1 MTLVD
6 WAIVILIAL
15 SVLEGLSE
23 GFFRSF
29 CSLGGLLLGLVLAA
43 WNYGLA
49 AELFM
54 PLVRIE
60 RVADAIGFLL
70 IALVVMVAASVV
82 GNFLAKAM
90 HLLGLGFVDKLAG
103 AAFGFVKG
111 ALLVMLCILV
121 AVAFFPRAGWLVEA
135 RLPRLFFGACHMS
148 THMSPDVL
156 AQRVRDGLKIIERES
171 PLWLHPGSGGL

>member
-6 WAIVILIAL
+6 LAIVILIVL

-23 GFFRSF
+23 GFFRSVF
-29 CSLGGLLLGLVLAA
+29 SLGGLLLGLVLAA
-43 WNYGLA
+43 WNYGLVA
-49 AELFM
+49 ALLM

-60 RVADAIGFLL
+60 PVADTIGFLL
-70 IALVVMVAASVV
+70 IALVFMVAAGIV
-82 GNFLAKAM
+82 GTSLAKAV
-90 HLLGLGFVDKLAG
+90 HQLGLGCLDKLAG
-103 AAFGFVKG
+103 GAFGFVKG

-121 AVAFFPRAGWLVEA
+121 AVAFFPRASWLVEA
-135 RLPRLFFGACHMS
+135 RLPRLFFGACHVS

>member
-49 AELFM
+49 A
-54 PLVRIE
+54 
-60 RVADAIGFLL
+60 
-70 IALVVMVAASVV
+70 
-82 GNFLAKAM
+82 
-90 HLLGLGFVDKLAG
+90 
-103 AAFGFVKG
+103 
-111 ALLVMLCILV
+111 
-121 AVAFFPRAGWLVEA
+121 
-135 RLPRLFFGACHMS
+135 
-148 THMSPDVL
+148 
-156 AQRVRDGLKIIERES
+156 
-171 PLWLHPGSGGL
+171 